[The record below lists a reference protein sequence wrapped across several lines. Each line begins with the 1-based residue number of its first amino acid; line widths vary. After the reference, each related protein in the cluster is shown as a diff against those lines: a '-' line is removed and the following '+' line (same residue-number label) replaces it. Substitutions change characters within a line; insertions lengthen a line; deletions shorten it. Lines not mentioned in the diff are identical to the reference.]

1 LSEDEQE
8 DARPGEKSRGWV
20 KADTQMHLNSM
31 RLGLVNFFLKGARF
45 VRQELLQRQA
55 ATQNAV
61 STLIGSDDNQ
71 VE

>member
-1 LSEDEQE
+1 MSDDEQE
-8 DARPGEKSRGWV
+8 YARPGEKSRGWV

-45 VRQELLQRQA
+45 VRQELQRQA

-61 STLIGSDDNQ
+61 STLIGSGDNQ
-71 VE
+71 VD